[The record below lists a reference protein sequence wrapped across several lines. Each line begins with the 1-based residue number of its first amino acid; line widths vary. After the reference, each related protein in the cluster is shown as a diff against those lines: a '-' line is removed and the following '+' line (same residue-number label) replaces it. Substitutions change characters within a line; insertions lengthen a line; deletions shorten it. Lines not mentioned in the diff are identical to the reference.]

1 MIEINGTK
9 YIERQAEKPNSR
21 LGGKMGLLLGMA
33 AMFGGMMGDM
43 MGDIKEPE
51 RPDVN
56 IVEEYKLIQQKKSQ
70 LSRSQRDWVEYTF
83 NKHFKEYTKEDE
95 KRDKE
100 MAEKLKEL
108 REKHKH
114 QLKSK

>member
-33 AMFGGMMGDM
+33 AMFGGM